1 MTLPP
6 VSASTRTLDK
16 SDAFHNHKQ
25 YKKYQTELTN
35 SKNPWIGV
43 YKGHQFVVITE
54 NDGIFS
60 KLHFLL
66 RRLFRMISVDQ
77 EKIEDLHT
85 LSEERYREL
94 TPKGQIEHFKNK
106 YLKHKSRS
114 TAALEK
120 LTVTETSLKQANEN
134 ASRFEAGLKK
144 AQEKIASWETNFQDK
159 ITAVS
164 KQKKEEA
171 QEAVS
176 LLQLKLEATEKRA
189 EEQVKKAEVR
199 ILELES
205 EIKTMVANTEST
217 IHAHVEKAELSF
229 KEKRD
234 ALKRE
239 LTALK
244 EKLSEPLVAPSTT
257 TMPENL
263 RIQKYKH
270 KIAGLEERIKVLENQ
285 ISILKSHVAETD
297 AIDETAKEHHH
308 HIHKPHSHKKKK
320 EHTVEES
327 NPTEEQTTSEV
338 TIESSSTTTPDENI
352 QEQESAELATDNIEE
367 AVAPSTDAE
376 QNDNETVASAEAL
389 SAEPSPVDPVSEEE
403 PVSNPTD
410 ANATAETVDAPAAAV
425 EDTAPEEEHHH
436 HHLPH
441 PHLPHPHHHES
452 KEQKHP
458 EKSNDGVLGLSGH

>member
-85 LSEERYREL
+85 LSEQRYQEL

-106 YLKHKSRS
+106 YLKHKFRS

-120 LTVTETSLKQANEN
+120 LTVTETSLTQANEN
-134 ASRFEAGLKK
+134 ASCFESRLKK
-144 AQEKIASWETNFQDK
+144 AREEIKSWETNFQDK
-159 ITAVS
+159 IIAVS

-171 QEAVS
+171 QEAVN
-176 LLQLKLEATEKRA
+176 LVQLRLETAEKRA
-189 EEQVKKAEVR
+189 EEQIKTAASR
-199 ILELES
+199 ILELEA
-205 EIKTMVANTEST
+205 EIKNMVANTEST
-217 IHAHVEKAELSF
+217 IHAHVEKDKLAF
-229 KEKRD
+229 KEKRH

-270 KIAGLEERIKVLENQ
+270 RIAGLNEKIRELENQ
-285 ISILKSHVAETD
+285 ILILKSHVVEIEATEE
-297 AIDETAKEHHH
+297 DEQT
-308 HIHKPHSHKKKK
+308 
-320 EHTVEES
+320 
-327 NPTEEQTTSEV
+327 PTESSPVDEQTTSEV
-338 TIESSSTTTPDENI
+338 TLENNTNTTSDEVVV
-352 QEQESAELATDNIEE
+352 EQESVEPTIDNVEEDVAPPTDGETSVTEDVVPEEKETEIEE
-367 AVAPSTDAE
+367 EKV
-376 QNDNETVASAEAL
+376 
-389 SAEPSPVDPVSEEE
+389 
-403 PVSNPTD
+403 
-410 ANATAETVDAPAAAV
+410 TAE
-425 EDTAPEEEHHH
+425 EHQEHHH
-436 HHLPH
+436 HHLTH
-441 PHLPHPHHHES
+441 LHLPHPHHHDA
-452 KEQKHP
+452 KEQKHH
-458 EKSNDGVLGLSGH
+458 EKTNDGILGMSGH